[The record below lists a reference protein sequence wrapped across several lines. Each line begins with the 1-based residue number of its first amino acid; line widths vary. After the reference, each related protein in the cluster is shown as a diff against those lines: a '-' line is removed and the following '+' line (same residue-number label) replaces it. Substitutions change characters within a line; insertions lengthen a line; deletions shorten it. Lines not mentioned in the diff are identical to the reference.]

1 MSALT
6 PKLRAEIEHHLRAR
20 SIRHGIVFRDMERDL
35 NAEQMACSQRTS
47 VSNVR
52 NLIRSVQHLLDGTLP
67 TTKSLALTNSYVYRE
82 FLDRSP
88 SPALRSYVT
97 SCLRQL
103 AAINPEIR
111 VDEPLRP
118 GTLHEGRD
126 SGARGRRY
134 PEDCMPTCH
143 MVHAGECL

>member
-6 PKLRAEIEHHLRAR
+6 PKLRAEIEHHLHAR

-35 NAEQMACSQRTS
+35 NAQQMACSQRTS

-82 FLDRSP
+82 LLDRNP

-118 GTLHEGRD
+118 GTLHDAGTL
-126 SGARGRRY
+126 AR
-134 PEDCMPTCH
+134 EAAATQKTACPTCH